1 MGSPDPSAYKSHS
14 GGIVDVLEDLKEKAE
29 GELSDL
35 REAETKEQHN
45 YDMLKQSLDD
55 QIAADSKDLADEKA
69 AKDEAAEAKAVA
81 EGDLTETVK
90 DLAQAEKA
98 LATAQSTCMT
108 VAADHEATVK
118 GNAEELKVIAEAKK
132 ILVDSSSGAVEHTY
146 ALLQM
151 SGGSRLASRADLAN
165 MEVVAV
171 IKRLAHQHHSAAMA
185 QLASKITAVL
195 RFGAKSGADPFAKVR
210 GLIQELIDR
219 LVEEGEKEAKE
230 HAFCEAEMAKT
241 EAKKSELDE
250 DIAKL
255 TAKIDKAA
263 AASARLKEDVRELQ
277 AELAALAKTT
287 MEMDQMRHD
296 EHEAYLEAKSD
307 LEAGLGGVRKALEVL
322 RDYYGSAALL
332 EDSKFNSLM
341 QQKQP
346 PLPQG
351 HEKSGGAA
359 SSIIGILEV
368 CESDFA
374 KELSTTEAEE
384 SDSAALYDKT
394 TQENKVTKTMKTQD
408 VKYKTGEFK
417 SLDKAIADM
426 TSDKE
431 SASSELAAVMEY
443 YAKLK
448 ARCAPKHE
456 TYEERVRRREAEI
469 EGLKS
474 ALDILENETVGAS
487 ALQRAWH
494 GLRGASRS

>member
-1 MGSPDPSAYKSHS
+1 
-14 GGIVDVLEDLKEKAE
+14 
-29 GELSDL
+29 
-35 REAETKEQHN
+35 
-45 YDMLKQSLDD
+45 
-55 QIAADSKDLADEKA
+55 
-69 AKDEAAEAKAVA
+69 
-81 EGDLTETVK
+81 
-90 DLAQAEKA
+90 
-98 LATAQSTCMT
+98 
-108 VAADHEATVK
+108 
-118 GNAEELKVIAEAKK
+118 
-132 ILVDSSSGAVEHTY
+132 
-146 ALLQM
+146 
-151 SGGSRLASRADLAN
+151 
-165 MEVVAV
+165 
-171 IKRLAHQHHSAAMA
+171 MA

-195 RFGAKSGADPFAKVR
+195 RYGHAGGADPFAKVK
-210 GLIQELIDR
+210 GLIQELISR
-219 LVEEGEKEAKE
+219 LVKEGEAEAKE
-230 HAFCEAEMAKT
+230 HDYCVTESAKM
-241 EAKKSELDE
+241 EAKKSELNA

-277 AELAALAKTT
+277 AELAELAKTQ
-287 MEMDQMRHD
+287 MEMDTMRHD
-296 EHEAYLEAKSD
+296 EHEAYLESKSD
-307 LEAGLGGVRKALEVL
+307 LSAGLGGVRKALEVL

-332 EDSKFNSLM
+332 EDGKFNSLM
-341 QQKQP
+341 QQRQP

-374 KELSTTEAEE
+374 KELSLTEAEQA
-384 SDSAALYDKT
+384 DSEALYAKT